1 MLIHEV
7 AKRCNITKKA
17 IQYYVEQGV
26 VVPKILENGYSDF
39 SENDIDILKKVSL
52 YRSLDLSVSEI
63 KRVLESKDVLKTI
76 LYQRKLELEREKV
89 KQELL
94 KQVSEGVEI
103 DNLEGKINSIDSNS
117 IIIKRLLD
125 MFPSYY
131 GKFISLNFAAYLTGK
146 IETEEQMKAFHEII
160 EFFDNAPELELT
172 PELQA
177 YMDEYLELY
186 SSEEGIENINSIIK
200 GKHDAMQD
208 INAFVKDNKEILD
221 EYHRFKQSDA
231 YKTSPA
237 YQLME
242 VMKAFCETS
251 GYYEVFIPAMRR
263 LSSTYDAY
271 YVQLLKANEEFVKKY
286 PEYCKE

>member
-7 AKRCNITKKA
+7 VKRCNITKKA
-17 IQYYVEQGV
+17 IQYYVEQGL
-26 VVPKILENGYSDF
+26 VVPKILENGYGDF
-39 SENDIDILKKVSL
+39 SENDIEVLKKVSL

-63 KRVLESKDVLKTI
+63 KQVLESKDVLKTI
-76 LYQRKLELEREKV
+76 LYQRTLELEREKV

-103 DNLEGKINSIDSNS
+103 KNLEEKINSIDSKS
-117 IIIKRLLD
+117 IIIKRLLGI
-125 MFPSYY
+125 FPSYY
-131 GKFISLNFAAYLTGK
+131 GKFISLNFAPYLTGK
-146 IETEEQMKAFHEII
+146 IETEDQMKAFHEII

-172 PELQA
+172 PELKV
-177 YMDEYLELY
+177 YMDEYLDLY
-186 SSEEGIENINSIIK
+186 SSEEGIEKIRSIVQ
-200 GKHDAMQD
+200 GKKDAMQD

-221 EYHRFKQSDA
+221 EYHKFKQSDT

-263 LSSTYDAY
+263 LSPTYNAY
-271 YVQLLKANEEFVKKY
+271 YVQMLKANEEFVKNY
-286 PEYCKE
+286 SEYCN

>member
-1 MLIHEV
+1 MLINEV

-17 IQYYVEQGV
+17 IQYYVEQGL

-39 SENDIDILKKVSL
+39 SENDIELLKKVSL

-63 KRVLESKDVLKTI
+63 KKVLESKDVLKTI
-76 LYQRKLELEREKV
+76 LYQRTLELERKKL

-103 DNLEGKINSIDSNS
+103 ENLKEKINSIDPDS

-131 GKFISLNFAAYLTGK
+131 GKFISLNFAPYLTEK
-146 IETEEQMKAFHEII
+146 IETKEQMKAFDEII
-160 EFFDNAPELELT
+160 MFFDNAPDLELT
-172 PELQA
+172 PELKE

-186 SSEEGIENINSIIK
+186 SSEDGIEKIDSIIK
-200 GKHDAMQD
+200 GKQEAVQD
-208 INAFVKDNKEILD
+208 INVFVKNNKEILD
-221 EYHRFKQSDA
+221 EYHKFKQSDA

-271 YVQLLKANEEFVKKY
+271 YVQMLKANEEFLKNH
-286 PEYCKE
+286 PEYCN

>member
-39 SENDIDILKKVSL
+39 SENDIEVLKKVSL
-52 YRSLDLSVSEI
+52 YRSLDLSVSNI
-63 KRVLESKDVLKTI
+63 KKVLESKEVLKTI
-76 LYQRKLELEREKV
+76 LYQRTLELEREKV

-94 KQVSEGVEI
+94 KQVSEGAEI
-103 DNLEGKINSIDSNS
+103 ENLEEKINSIDSKS

-131 GKFISLNFAAYLTGK
+131 GKFISLNFASYLTEK

-160 EFFDNAPELELT
+160 EFFDNAPDLELT
-172 PELQA
+172 PELQK
-177 YMDEYLELY
+177 YMDEYLDLY
-186 SSEEGIENINSIIK
+186 SAEEGMEKISSIVQRK
-200 GKHDAMQD
+200 QDAMQD
-208 INAFVKDNKEILD
+208 INAFVKTNKEILD
-221 EYHRFKQSDA
+221 EYHKFKQSDE

-242 VMKAFCETS
+242 VMKSFCETS

-263 LSSTYDAY
+263 LSSTYDRY
-271 YVQLLKANEEFVKKY
+271 YVQMLKANEEFVRNH
-286 PEYCKE
+286 PEYCNE

>member
-1 MLIHEV
+1 MLINEV

-17 IQYYVEQGV
+17 IQYYVEQGL

-39 SENDIDILKKVSL
+39 SESDIEVFQKVSL

-63 KRVLESKDVLKTI
+63 KQVLENKEVLKTI
-76 LYQRKLELEREKV
+76 LYQRTLELEREKL
-89 KQELL
+89 KQEIL

-103 DNLEGKINSIDSNS
+103 ENLEEKINSIDAKS

-131 GKFISLNFAAYLTGK
+131 GKFISLNFARYLTGK
-146 IETEEQMKAFHEII
+146 IETEEQLKAFDEII
-160 EFFDNAPELELT
+160 TFFDNVPELELT
-172 PELQA
+172 PELKE

-186 SSEEGIENINSIIK
+186 SSEEGIEKINSIIQ
-200 GKHDAMQD
+200 GKQDAMQD
-208 INAFVKDNKEILD
+208 INAFVKNNKKILD
-221 EYHRFKQSDA
+221 EYHKFKQSNE
-231 YKTSPA
+231 YKSSPA

-251 GYYEVFIPAMRR
+251 GYYDVFIPAMRR

-271 YVQLLKANEEFVKKY
+271 YVQMLKANEEFVKNH
-286 PEYCKE
+286 PEYCN